1 MCTTA
6 YIIALYVTLLAREA
20 SSLAA
25 LDQLGS
31 LQLCRASAASEE
43 ASWGG
48 AKVSKE
54 ALMKALVHIGRHV
67 SVHMEGCMCMHGAYV
82 CIHNVP
88 PTPHSP

>member
-1 MCTTA
+1 MP
-6 YIIALYVTLLAREA
+6 L
-20 SSLAA
+20 
-25 LDQLGS
+25 
-31 LQLCRASAASEE
+31 
-43 ASWGG
+43 GG

-82 CIHNVP
+82 CIHKVP